1 MHKNNLYILTRC
13 SRLENLLNIKKSI
26 FDNKNDFWNINWY
39 IAVDNKK
46 IKNIPSHILNNLQS
60 ENIKLFFDLNSDGI
74 YGNNLL
80 NELLNIIDQK
90 ENNWIYILDDDN
102 KLHERFLNRTSEIL
116 KTNICKCIIFSQMS
130 FDTRFGNSLFRTA
143 SEKNINVKKI
153 DMAQFLINSV
163 LIKNNR
169 FEINEYVSDGIFITK
184 IYYENPNDF
193 YIIDEILCYYNFYSK

>member
-1 MHKNNLYILTRC
+1 VHKNNLYILTRC

-130 FDTRFGNSLFRTA
+130 LDTRFGNSLFRTA

>member
-1 MHKNNLYILTRC
+1 VHKNNLYILTRC

-130 FDTRFGNSLFRTA
+130 LDTRFGNSLFRTA
-143 SEKNINVKKI
+143 SEKNINVRKI

>member
-130 FDTRFGNSLFRTA
+130 LDTRFGNSLFRTA
-143 SEKNINVKKI
+143 SEKNINVRKI